1 MNSDSEIDF
10 IGKIIFKKYQ
20 VLELIGVGS
29 FGLVYKG
36 KNTQEN
42 KLVAIKVEKISPED
56 CQVLKYET
64 YVLANVQGFGIPK
77 IISSGRFGNYNV
89 LIFELLGKSLM
100 DILKETGKLF
110 TMKDICMI
118 GIQMIDRIEFV
129 HSRYF
134 VHRDI
139 KPDNFLIGYED
150 PSIIYLID
158 FGLSKKYRS
167 SSTKKHQQ
175 IGLTKKLTG
184 TLYFVSINANRGLVQ
199 SRRDDL
205 ESIGYVLLFTLL
217 GELPWENMEKSN
229 SLTISEKISLVYKI
243 KSKVKPEKLCENL
256 PQELTDYF
264 KYCKKL
270 KFEEKPDYNYLRGLF
285 KSILDKNNF
294 PLDNYFTWVETFGKT
309 GSSNKKNKIKN
320 SFRKRESVR
329 TRLLRKIES
338 NLQDEQQK
346 CLNNLDI
353 NLAENDNNL
362 FINKESGGN
371 DKEKI
376 IKSENSSSNIKKK
389 QNKIKQS
396 GKIKSEKKEISK
408 IDDNDEYLFN
418 SKKSMFNISIETD
431 LDKESINCELNFNF
445 LGINK
450 EDIEKR
456 PIKKEN
462 KIRKYNTANHNE
474 NINRKIPNKKNQ
486 NCFKNYNNTNFLTSC
501 SDESYGSKNN
511 FYKKEHT
518 TANKSNPIIYSKYDP
533 SKQNNN
539 QKSFDLNKIEK
550 FSINSGI
557 DNNTNNESYKTFL
570 INEISNYNSTLVN
583 IIGNNENSIYHG
595 TDGLNKDPHNYFGY
609 NINNNKMLNYKN
621 NKNCNRD
628 YIQLNKDSHSSRNK
642 NTYTLNDSSMNM
654 RHGRLK
660 NNILIMNNIN
670 INQNISGLNNNILN
684 DYSNKNPNQNTGKMI
699 KSFGSSYFSNKL
711 NTINYNG

>member
-1 MNSDSEIDF
+1 MNSENEIDF

-20 VLELIGVGS
+20 VLEMIGAGT

-36 KNTQEN
+36 KNIQEN
-42 KLVAIKVEKISPED
+42 NLVAIKVEKISPED

-64 YVLANVQGFGIPK
+64 YVLTNVQGFGIPK
-77 IISSGRFGNYNV
+77 IISSGRFCNYNV
-89 LIFELLGKSLM
+89 LIIELLGKSLM

-167 SSTKKHQQ
+167 SSKKKHQQ
-175 IGLTKKLTG
+175 IEQTKKLTG
-184 TLYFVSINANRGLVQ
+184 TLYFVSVNANRGLVQ

-217 GELPWENMEKSN
+217 GELPWESIEKSN
-229 SLTISEKISLVYKI
+229 NLTISKKINLIYKV
-243 KSKVKPEKLCENL
+243 KSQVKPEKLCENL

-270 KFEEKPDYNYLRGLF
+270 KFEEKPDYEYLRGLF

-294 PLDNYFTWVETFGKT
+294 PLDNSFTWLETFGKT
-309 GSSNKKNKIKN
+309 GLSNKKNIIKN
-320 SFRKRESVR
+320 SYRKRESAR
-329 TRLLRKIES
+329 TRLLRKIET

-346 CLNNLDI
+346 CLNNFDI
-353 NLAENDNNL
+353 NLVENENNL
-362 FINKESGGN
+362 FINKESDGN

-396 GKIKSEKKEISK
+396 GKKENEKKENEKKEISK
-408 IDDNDEYLFN
+408 IDDNDDYLFN
-418 SKKSMFNISIETD
+418 SKKSMFNISIGTD
-431 LDKESINCELNFNF
+431 LDKESINDELNLNF

-450 EDIEKR
+450 EDIEKE

-462 KIRKYNTANHNE
+462 KIRKYNTVNHNE
-474 NINRKIPNKKNQ
+474 NINRKIRNKKNQ
-486 NCFKNYNNTNFLTSC
+486 NFFKNYNNTNRLTSC
-501 SDESYGSKNN
+501 SDGSYGTKDN
-511 FYKKEHT
+511 FYKKEHN

-539 QKSFDLNKIEK
+539 QKPFDLNKIEK
-550 FSINSGI
+550 FSINNGI
-557 DNNTNNESYKTFL
+557 DNNTNNELYKTFL
-570 INEISNYNSTLVN
+570 INEIKNYNSTLVN
-583 IIGNNENSIYHG
+583 IIGNNENSIYHE
-595 TDGLNKDPHNYFGY
+595 TEGLNKDPHNYLCY

-628 YIQLNKDSHSSRNK
+628 YIQLNKDAHSSRNK
-642 NTYTLNDSSMNM
+642 NIYNLNDNMNM
-654 RHGRLK
+654 RHGRFN

-670 INQNISGLNNNILN
+670 INQNISGLNNNTLN
-684 DYSNKNPNQNTGKMI
+684 DY
-699 KSFGSSYFSNKL
+699 Y
-711 NTINYNG
+711 